1 MKKKCVEEDDGEEGG
16 MKNITTKTKKRVTE
30 VFRGIVSYSEVIE
43 RIEKGSPELA
53 ISKSL
58 LTYERT
64 MCGREN

>member
-1 MKKKCVEEDDGEEGG
+1 MEEDDGEEGG